1 MASQVLKIVNPGGLY
16 YDTLLLTT
24 GIVIQFA
31 VAYYFEW
38 IKIAT
43 KELATKGLTTT
54 GQTYYVARSSQVMG
68 QQEKLSSTKL
78 ADKHWQ
84 KA

>member
-1 MASQVLKIVNPGGLY
+1 MAGQVLKVVNPGGLY

-38 IKIAT
+38 IKFTT
-43 KELATKGLTTT
+43 K
-54 GQTYYVARSSQVMG
+54 
-68 QQEKLSSTKL
+68 KLEVVSSTPAGVKAPVIAEPANL
-78 ADKHWQ
+78 INANITGNDWQ